1 MGEGA
6 LAGRPHRLDRR
17 PRLGYI
23 HPRRRPP
30 NLAVPGRNVTIPNR
44 LQEVPLAQIDL
55 AETALEMAA
64 APALDRLAAS
74 LREVGLINP
83 PWLRPQP
90 GGQRFQVVTGA
101 RRIKA
106 AADLGWQE
114 ITVRLAP
121 EGAPD
126 FYCLLVHLIDNAF
139 TRGFNLRE
147 QAALV
152 ARLLSHCDR
161 ETVAARY
168 LPYLGLP
175 PSQAIL
181 ERLIKTAGLETPWQ
195 QLAASGRLALTAAA
209 RLADWD
215 PEARAA
221 AWPFL
226 DSLRLSQS
234 KQEELLD
241 QVALLARREG
251 ISPAAVLARDE
262 LRRALTDSDRTP
274 QERVEALRRRLYAQV
289 YPRLSAARV
298 AFETALARL
307 GWKRTPRFRLHPPA
321 VFEGPDF
328 NLEIKFR
335 NALELQEL
343 LGEINRLTRQEDFA
357 DLTRG

>member
-1 MGEGA
+1 
-6 LAGRPHRLDRR
+6 
-17 PRLGYI
+17 
-23 HPRRRPP
+23 
-30 NLAVPGRNVTIPNR
+30 VTIPIR
-44 LQEVPLAQIDL
+44 LQEVPLARIDL
-55 AETALEMAA
+55 AEAAWEMAA
-64 APALDRLAAS
+64 GADLDRLTAS
-74 LREVGLINP
+74 LREVGLLNP
-83 PWLRPQP
+83 PWLRTQP
-90 GGQRFQVVTGA
+90 GGQRFRVVTGS
-101 RRIKA
+101 RRLKA

-147 QAALV
+147 QADLA
-152 ARLLSHCDR
+152 ARLLTHCDR

-175 PSQAIL
+175 PSQAFL
-181 ERLIKTAGLETPWQ
+181 SRLVKTAGLEAPWQ
-195 QLAASGRLALTAAA
+195 ELAASGRLALTAAA

-215 PEARAA
+215 PAARAA

-251 ISPAAVLARDE
+251 LSPAAVLARDE
-262 LRRALTDSDRTP
+262 LRRALTDPDRTP
-274 QERVEALRRRLYAQV
+274 QERTEMVRRRLYAQV
-289 YPRLSAARV
+289 YPRLSAARE
-298 AFETALARL
+298 AFETVLARL
-307 GWKRTPRFRLHPPA
+307 GWKLTPRFRLHPPA

-328 NLEIKFR
+328 HLEIKFR
-335 NALELQEL
+335 DAPELQQL
-343 LGEINRLTRQEDFA
+343 LAEIDRLTRQEEFA

>member
-1 MGEGA
+1 M
-6 LAGRPHRLDRR
+6 
-17 PRLGYI
+17 
-23 HPRRRPP
+23 
-30 NLAVPGRNVTIPNR
+30 
-44 LQEVPLAQIDL
+44 
-55 AETALEMAA
+55 
-64 APALDRLAAS
+64 
-74 LREVGLINP
+74 GLINP

-101 RRIKA
+101 RRLQA

-114 ITVRLAP
+114 ITVRLVP
-121 EGAPD
+121 EGTPD
-126 FYCLLVHLIDNAF
+126 FYCLLVHVIDNAF

-147 QAALV
+147 QAALAV
-152 ARLLSHCDR
+152 RLLSHGDR

-175 PSQAIL
+175 PSQAHL
-181 ERLIKTAGLETPWQ
+181 DRLIKTAGLEVPWQ
-195 QLAASGRLALTAAA
+195 QLAADGRLALTAAA

-215 PEARAA
+215 PEDRAA

-234 KQEELLD
+234 KQEEFLD
-241 QVALLARREG
+241 QVTLLARREG

-262 LRRALTDSDRTP
+262 LRRALIDPDRTP
-274 QERVEALRRRLYAQV
+274 QERTELVRRRLYRWV
-289 YPRLSAARV
+289 YPRLSAARE

-307 GWKRTPRFRLHPPA
+307 GWKGTPRFRLHPPA

-335 NALELQEL
+335 DAPELQQL
-343 LGEINRLTRQEDFA
+343 LAEIDRLTHQEGFA
-357 DLTRG
+357 DLTRIPPPSRSSKPGSGP